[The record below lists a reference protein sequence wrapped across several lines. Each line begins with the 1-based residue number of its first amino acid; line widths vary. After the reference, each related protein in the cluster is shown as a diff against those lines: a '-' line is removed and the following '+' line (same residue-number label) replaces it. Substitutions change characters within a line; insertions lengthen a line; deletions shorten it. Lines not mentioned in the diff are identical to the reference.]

1 VRYWIRDEDDT
12 PQGFP
17 LKVLIQLIIR
27 QLGSSVFQ
35 LWILR
40 SQGYG
45 LRIKEW
51 DELLD
56 KQERLLVD
64 HELLQEISSGTEE
77 WFYDLDAEIIA
88 DDLLVRFGLHDSTAL
103 YIDAPQEFCEL
114 IIKSFKLVKK
124 AGSTGAS

>member
-17 LKVLIQLIIR
+17 LKKLLQLIIR

-56 KQERLLVD
+56 KQERLLMD
-64 HELLQEISSGTEE
+64 KNY
-77 WFYDLDAEIIA
+77 FKR
-88 DDLLVRFGLHDSTAL
+88 LVLAL
-103 YIDAPQEFCEL
+103 KIGFM
-114 IIKSFKLVKK
+114 I
-124 AGSTGAS
+124 